1 MKPFK
6 PQAAPPADRPA
17 DARSMVVY
25 RACQAHETEPDAY
38 HMVRVELF
46 EMATS
51 DVIRMETEW
60 IIDRPGQPWEYLM
73 RDSQNLSKALLVATD
88 IDSIFGNYA
97 EEILKI
103 KARKYALLYHRP

>member
-6 PQAAPPADRPA
+6 PQGPPPADRPA
-17 DARSMVVY
+17 DAVSMVVY
-25 RACQAHETEPDAY
+25 RAYQAHQTEPDAY

-46 EMATS
+46 QMASS
-51 DVIRMETEW
+51 DMVRMEIEW

-73 RDSQNLSKALLVATD
+73 RDSCELSKVRLESAD
-88 IDSIFGNYA
+88 IDSIFGDYA